1 MTGMSLR
8 TRHKKTS
15 VQRIDPASWALT
27 LANEATPHSHVATDA
42 RPELELRRALK
53 AAGAAGYRVQWPVP
67 GQATHTIDIAF
78 VGAKLAVMVD
88 SCWWHGCPEHYV
100 PPRANFVYWSS
111 RVEANMAD
119 DATANAALRVAGW
132 QVLRFWSHEDPVESA
147 AVVVGALS
155 ARVGVR

>member
-15 VQRIDPASWALT
+15 AQRIDPASWALN
-27 LANEATPHSHVATDA
+27 LANEVTPHRHVATDA

-53 AAGAAGYRVQWPVP
+53 VAGAAGYRVQWPVP
-67 GQATHTIDIAF
+67 ENSL
-78 VGAKLAVMVD
+78 GAERFEELAVMVD

-119 DATANAALRVAGW
+119 DARTNAALRVAGW
-132 QVLRFWSHEDPVESA
+132 QVLRFWSHADPVESA